1 MMVKFGKL
9 VPTEHQTCYTH
20 GMHLPV
26 QEVLYEKPSQQI
38 QQNSFEETSDD
49 DEVSSDESESDTEVS
64 FLGAAMDKNIPIPKV
79 KVHLQS
85 VITKVRKI
93 VKLFRKSPVKNDVLQ
108 EEIKTKHG
116 KEVSLILDCRTRSNS
131 LLSMIQQFLK
141 VKHSI
146 RKVLKD
152 ISPHLIC
159 SDDEE
164 DILSDIVAALEPVKL
179 AAEALCRQNA
189 TLLTAE
195 GIFKF
200 LVNRLKQQDS
210 PLCIAMKSAILRRL
224 EERRQSNLV
233 SLYRYLSNPE
243 CLSDIEEH
251 KVFNMPPKSLLQ
263 KTSKPKTCCLGFFQ
277 QIQMTWSL
285 FKTCMAQKLLTKIH
299 FLLKRNSRK
308 QFSIRQKNSDTI
320 QTTNSRPF
328 QKKCWSMKRPERELQ
343 TLNFCSM
350 H

>member
-1 MMVKFGKL
+1 MNINIHQKNNHWNLGLTRISGSLPAEKAAAVVTEKVAEFGLKLGDSIVCSDTDGASMMVKFGKV

-20 GMHLPV
+20 GMHLAV

-38 QQNSFEETSDD
+38 QQNSFEDSSDD

-64 FLGAAMDKNIPIPKV
+64 FLGAAMDENIPIPKV

-108 EEIKTKHG
+108 EEIKKEHG
-116 KEVSLILDCRTRSNS
+116 KEVSLILDSRTRWNS

-164 DILSDIVAALEPVKL
+164 DTLSDIVAALEPVKL
-179 AAEALCRQNA
+179 AAALCRQNA

-200 LVNRLKQQDS
+200 LVNRLKQQD
-210 PLCIAMKSAILRRL
+210 
-224 EERRQSNLV
+224 
-233 SLYRYLSNPE
+233 
-243 CLSDIEEH
+243 
-251 KVFNMPPKSLLQ
+251 
-263 KTSKPKTCCLGFFQ
+263 
-277 QIQMTWSL
+277 
-285 FKTCMAQKLLTKIH
+285 
-299 FLLKRNSRK
+299 
-308 QFSIRQKNSDTI
+308 
-320 QTTNSRPF
+320 
-328 QKKCWSMKRPERELQ
+328 
-343 TLNFCSM
+343 
-350 H
+350 